1 MIEGLGS
8 RLKCTMEFF
17 FKIRTDKNGKGTLEK
32 THLVSFTQ
40 QRLGTAQNLE
50 QFSRQDGR

>member
-8 RLKCTMEFF
+8 RLKCTKEFF
-17 FKIRTDKNGKGTLEK
+17 FKIRTDKNGKGILEK

-40 QRLGTAQNLE
+40 QRLGTTQNLE